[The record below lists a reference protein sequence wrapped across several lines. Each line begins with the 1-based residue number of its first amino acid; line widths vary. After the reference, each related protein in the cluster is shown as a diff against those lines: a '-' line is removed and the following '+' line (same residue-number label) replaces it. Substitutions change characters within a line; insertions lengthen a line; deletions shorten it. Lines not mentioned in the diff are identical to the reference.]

1 MNDALNGFNHPIELP
16 DNIYLDYSTPNVLAE
31 LEQARLGSVV
41 ARDKLIIGFSHLVLS
56 KVKIWLGLFPAVSFM
71 SDDMV
76 SEGFVAVADA
86 VDALID
92 DVDEDGYPTEY
103 VKTAI
108 INRIANLLEDEN
120 TIRIPRSANEGPAVF
135 AGYDKDMCVDGGY
148 GVIDLEDT
156 LFAICETQQDWEIL
170 KLRAANNTDEETAA
184 ILGISRT
191 SVQFSRAVLA
201 ERYKQHEAEENYS

>member
-1 MNDALNGFNHPIELP
+1 MNDTINGFNHPIELP
-16 DNIYLDYSTPNVLAE
+16 DDIHLDYSTPNVLTE
-31 LEQARLGSVV
+31 LEQARLGSAA
-41 ARDKLIIGFSHLVLS
+41 ARDKLIIGFAHLVLS

-92 DVDEDGYPTEY
+92 NVDEDGFPTEY

-108 INRIANLLEDEN
+108 INRIANLVEDEN
-120 TIRIPRSANEGPAVF
+120 TIRIPRSADEGPSVF
-135 AGYDKDMCVDGGY
+135 TGYDRDMCVDGGY
-148 GVIDLEDT
+148 GVIDLQDT
-156 LFAICETQQDWEIL
+156 LKAICETQQDWEIL
-170 KLRAANNTDEETAA
+170 RLRAENNTDNEIAS

-191 SVQFSRAVLA
+191 AVQFSRASLA
-201 ERYKQHEAEENYS
+201 VRYEQREIEENYS